1 MSYAPNLA
9 IAACLCGVALASP
22 AALAKDQMEI
32 GIAQPNLE
40 HPYRVGGVERAK
52 AWGAAHPV
60 VKLTIVDG
68 RRDSATQLSGIEDL
82 ITRRVDAIVMSPNDS
97 TALVPVAD
105 AAARAGIPLIV
116 FDRKLDVPEGKIAA
130 FLGADNI
137 EMGRVAARFIVQQIG
152 ENGVIIQLEG
162 TPGASASVDRKKGFE
177 DEVGKHKGLKVY
189 SYVGQYRLQEAVN
202 AMEDAVTAHRDV
214 KAVFAHN
221 DTMALGAAQVLAERK
236 IPGVVTVGMDGASEG
251 CKGVAE
257 GKLTGSVYYPTMF
270 PEALE
275 LAVKVLDKQPVQKAT
290 FVQTPMITKETWS
303 SYCK

>member
-1 MSYAPNLA
+1 MHHALKLA
-9 IAACLCGVALASP
+9 IAAGLCGAALSQV
-22 AALAKDQMEI
+22 ALAKDQVEI

-52 AWGAAHPV
+52 AWGAAHPE

-68 RRDSATQLSGIEDL
+68 RRDSAVQLSGIEDL
-82 ITRRVDAIVMSPNDS
+82 VTRRVDAIVMSPNDS
-97 TALVPVAD
+97 TALAPAAD

-116 FDRKLDVPEGKIAA
+116 FDRKLDAPESNIAA
-130 FLGADNI
+130 FIGADNV

-152 ENGVIIQLEG
+152 ETGVVIQLEG

-177 DEVGKHKGLKVY
+177 EELAKHKGLKVF
-189 SYVGQYRLQEAVN
+189 SYVGHYRLQEAVN
-202 AMEDAVTAHRDV
+202 AMEDGVTAHRDV

-236 IPGVVTVGMDGASEG
+236 IPGVATVGMDGASEG
-251 CKGVAE
+251 CKGITE

-275 LAVKVLDKQPVQKAT
+275 LAVKVLDKQPVAKAT